1 MPDDGTWSDR
11 NRPADPDQYPED
23 KFEHTFVDYEVP
35 FPHVPEIDEADCD
48 WQIRYAAA
56 LVDTDPE
63 TYAEAIGLDDYDL
76 DGDR

>member
-11 NRPADPDQYPED
+11 NRPADPEEYPED
-23 KFEHTFVDYEVP
+23 VYLLPV
-35 FPHVPEIDEADCD
+35 EADCD

-76 DGDR
+76 AGDR